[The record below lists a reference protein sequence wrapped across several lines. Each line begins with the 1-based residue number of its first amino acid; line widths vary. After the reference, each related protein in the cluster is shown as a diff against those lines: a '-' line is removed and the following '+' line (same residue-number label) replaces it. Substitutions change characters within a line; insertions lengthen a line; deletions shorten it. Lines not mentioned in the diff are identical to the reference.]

1 MDLTDLLTGTLAKQI
16 GKKADVDEDTTSALL
31 EAALPVLL
39 ESMNENSKSKKGAES
54 LAKALLDHAD
64 DDDDVDDIDE
74 EDGEKIIKNILGS
87 KSSTVT
93 KNLAKVAGDID
104 IEKAGKV
111 LAIAAPILMATLG
124 SQTKS
129 KKKKKDD
136 DDDDVAGLLGD
147 VLGAA
152 LGAST
157 TKASTK
163 KTTTT
168 KKSSSKKKDDD
179 DEKEFDLEDLGDA
192 IETAQ
197 QVGKVLGKLFK

>member
-1 MDLTDLLTGTLAKQI
+1 MKRRKIMELTDLLTGALASKI

-31 EAALPVLL
+31 EAALPILL

-64 DDDDVDDIDE
+64 DDDDIDEIDE
-74 EDGEKIIKNILGS
+74 EDGQKILGHILGG

-104 IEKAGKV
+104 IEKAAKV

-129 KKKKKDD
+129 RKKKKDD
-136 DDDDVAGLLGD
+136 DDIADLLGD
-147 VLGAA
+147 VLGGA
-152 LGAST
+152 LGLST

-163 KTTTT
+163 KTTA
-168 KKSSSKKKDDD
+168 KKSSSKKKDND
-179 DEKEFDLEDLGDA
+179 FDLEDLGEA

>member
-1 MDLTDLLTGTLAKQI
+1 MELTDLLTGALASQI

-31 EAALPVLL
+31 EAALPILL

-64 DDDDVDDIDE
+64 DDDDIDEIDE
-74 EDGEKIIKNILGS
+74 EDGQKILGHILGG

-111 LAIAAPILMATLG
+111 LAIAAPILMSTLG
-124 SQTKS
+124 SQTK

-136 DDDDVAGLLGD
+136 DVADLLGD
-147 VLGAA
+147 ILGGA

-157 TKASTK
+157 TKAATK
-163 KTTTT
+163 KTAA
-168 KKSSSKKKDDD
+168 KKTSSKKKDN
-179 DEKEFDLEDLGDA
+179 EFDLEDLGDA
-192 IETAQ
+192 LETAQ

>member
-1 MDLTDLLTGTLAKQI
+1 MELTDLLTGALASQI

-31 EAALPVLL
+31 EAALPILL

-64 DDDDVDDIDE
+64 DDDDIDEIDE
-74 EDGEKIIKNILGS
+74 EDGQKILGHILGG

-129 KKKKKDD
+129 RKKKKDD
-136 DDDDVAGLLGD
+136 DDIADLLGD
-147 VLGAA
+147 VLGGA
-152 LGAST
+152 LGLST

-163 KTTTT
+163 KTTA
-168 KKSSSKKKDDD
+168 KKSSSKKKDND
-179 DEKEFDLEDLGDA
+179 FDLEDLGEA

>member
-1 MDLTDLLTGTLAKQI
+1 MKRRKIMELTDLLTGALASQI

-31 EAALPVLL
+31 EAALPILL

-64 DDDDVDDIDE
+64 DDDDIDEIDE
-74 EDGEKIIKNILGS
+74 EDGQKILGHILGG

-129 KKKKKDD
+129 RKKKKDD
-136 DDDDVAGLLGD
+136 DDIADLLGD
-147 VLGAA
+147 VLGGA
-152 LGAST
+152 LGLST

-163 KTTTT
+163 KTTA
-168 KKSSSKKKDDD
+168 KKSSSKKKDND
-179 DEKEFDLEDLGDA
+179 FDLEDLGEA